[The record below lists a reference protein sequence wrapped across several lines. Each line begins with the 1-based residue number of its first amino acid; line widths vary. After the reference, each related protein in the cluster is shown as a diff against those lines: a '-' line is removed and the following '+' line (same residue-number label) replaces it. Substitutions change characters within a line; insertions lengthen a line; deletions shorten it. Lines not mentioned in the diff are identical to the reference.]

1 MIVLGDHCISVCNES
16 LDVFD
21 DFALPSQSRTSPMM
35 LGALDGGGHHDHG
48 YNLKLRSSMTIDHA
62 SHDDHNEVA
71 IENEAHDD
79 LTLRS
84 CMAKPKQ
91 NASQAQ

>member
-1 MIVLGDHCISVCNES
+1 M
-16 LDVFD
+16 F
-21 DFALPSQSRTSPMM
+21 RMY
-35 LGALDGGGHHDHG
+35 GALDGGGHHDHG
-48 YNLKLRSSMTIDHA
+48 YNLKLRSSIDHA
-62 SHDDHNEVA
+62 SHDDHNELA
-71 IENEAHDD
+71 IENEADDD

>member
-1 MIVLGDHCISVCNES
+1 MTVLMFLWFCIAKPKQNFSHDDH
-16 LDVFD
+16 D
-21 DFALPSQSRTSPMM
+21 D
-35 LGALDGGGHHDHG
+35 GALDGGGHHDHG

-71 IENEAHDD
+71 IENEVHDD

>member
-1 MIVLGDHCISVCNES
+1 MPEKN
-16 LDVFD
+16 
-21 DFALPSQSRTSPMM
+21 T
-35 LGALDGGGHHDHG
+35 
-48 YNLKLRSSMTIDHA
+48 

-71 IENEAHDD
+71 IEKNDAHDD